1 MTVALYAYI
10 ATRTTYDV
18 ALPTIA
24 ASQADFNRRVAGAF
38 SGLAGGTLTAGDIK
52 LRPVAT
58 SIANHLICD
67 GSTLNIV
74 DFPELFDCLGTAFGG
89 DGITTFALPDYVN
102 QSLGTAPTAPPQTLD
117 DGGTVT
123 TGDPVTSDPTL
134 PGGSDGGNIIS
145 GGRPSELPRPLPA

>member
-1 MTVALYAYI
+1 MTALYAFI

-18 ALPTIA
+18 VLPTIA
-24 ASQADFNRRVAGAF
+24 MTQRDFNRQVANAF
-38 SGLAGGTLTAGDIK
+38 SGLAGGKLAVGDIT
-52 LRPVAT
+52 LRPVDT

-74 DFPELFDCLGTAFGG
+74 DFPELFDCLGTTFGG

-102 QSLGTAPTAPPQTLD
+102 QTLGTAATSPPQTID
-117 DGGTVT
+117 GGGTVT

-145 GGRPSELPRPLPA
+145 GGRPPRFAPITE